1 MKRTS
6 LSVIVGLLLIAFS
19 SPAMAH
25 TLWINL
31 YESFAHPPGHAIV
44 SLGWGHVVPMDDL
57 LVSKAGSIPLATFD
71 VIDPDLNKTA
81 LPMPVLKMEDV
92 IKTSS
97 GMTAQC
103 GDLGIRKLGLTDK
116 TKPGTYQVV
125 VTSRDNFFTKYID
138 RKGKQ
143 KLAIKPLDEVRGV
156 EKILFSVKYKSF
168 AKAFFAVKKWTD
180 PKPLGHDLELM
191 PMTDLSDVHVD
202 DVVPFQISL
211 MGKPFSMEADT
222 IEYITAHSN
231 SFGGPDGFFLSAYIM
246 NGKAQFRMPA
256 AGQWVVNVYVRQG
269 VTPDGKLKEL
279 VGKCTTVYYTSTIS
293 FNVKP

>member
-6 LSVIVGLLLIAFS
+6 LSVIVVLASIIFS
-19 SPAMAH
+19 TQAIAH

-44 SLGWGHVVPMDDL
+44 SLGWGHAVPMDDL
-57 LVSKAGSIPLATFD
+57 LVSKTAPLRLATFD
-71 VIDPDLNKTA
+71 LLDPDLNRTA

-103 GDLGIRKLGLTDK
+103 GDMGIRKLGLTNK
-116 TKPGTYQVV
+116 TKPGTYQVA
-125 VTSRDNFFTKYID
+125 VTSKDNYFTMYLDK
-138 RKGKQ
+138 KGKQ
-143 KLAIKPLDEVRGV
+143 KMVTKPLDEVKGV
-156 EKILFSVKYKSF
+156 GKILTSIKYKSF
-168 AKAFFAVKKWTD
+168 AKAFFAVKNWTD
-180 PKPLGHDLELM
+180 PKPLGFDLEIM
-191 PMTDLSDVHVD
+191 PMTDLSNVHVG
-202 DVVPFQISL
+202 DVAPFQITF
-211 MGKPFSMEADT
+211 MGKPFSCGPDG
-222 IEYITAHSN
+222 IEYITATSN

-256 AGQWVVNVYVRQG
+256 AGQWVANVYVRQD
-269 VTPDGKLKEL
+269 VTPENHLKEL
-279 VGKCTTVYYTSTIS
+279 VGKCTTVYYAGTIS

>member
-1 MKRTS
+1 MNK
-6 LSVIVGLLLIAFS
+6 IAGLMTVLLIAFS
-19 SPAMAH
+19 SSQTAAH

-31 YESFAHPPGHAIV
+31 YESFAHPPGHAMV

-57 LVSKAGSIPLATFD
+57 LVSKFGSIQLATFD
-71 VIDPDLNKTA
+71 LIDPNLNRTA

-116 TKPGTYQVV
+116 TKPGTYQVA
-125 VTSRDNFFTKYID
+125 VTSRDIFFTKYLD
-138 RKGKQ
+138 KKGKQ
-143 KLAIKPLDEVRGV
+143 KMAMKPLNEVKGV
-156 EKILFSVKYKSF
+156 QKVLVSMRYKAF

-180 PKPLGHDLELM
+180 PNPLGHDLELM

-211 MGKPFSMEADT
+211 MGKPFSMGADN

-231 SFGGPDGFFLSAYIM
+231 SFGGPDGFFLAAYII
-246 NGKAQFRMPA
+246 NGKAQFRMPV
-256 AGQWVVNVYVRQG
+256 AGQWVVSVYVHQE
-269 VTPDGKLKEL
+269 VTPENNLKEL
-279 VGKCTTVYYTSTIS
+279 VGKCKTVYYAGTIS

>member
-1 MKRTS
+1 
-6 LSVIVGLLLIAFS
+6 
-19 SPAMAH
+19 
-25 TLWINL
+25 
-31 YESFAHPPGHAIV
+31 
-44 SLGWGHVVPMDDL
+44 MDDL

>member
-1 MKRTS
+1 MKIKIIGI
-6 LSVIVGLLLIAFS
+6 IVGLLLIAFT

-31 YESFAHPPGHAIV
+31 YESYTHPPGHAMV

-57 LVSKAGSIPLATFD
+57 LVSKFGSIQLATFD
-71 VIDPDLNKTA
+71 LIDPDLNRTA

-116 TKPGTYQVV
+116 TKPGTYQVA
-125 VTSRDNFFTKYID
+125 VTSRDIFFTKYID
-138 RKGKQ
+138 KKGKQ
-143 KLAIKPLDEVRGV
+143 KMAMKPLDEVKGV
-156 EKILFSVKYKSF
+156 QKVLFSMRYKAF
-168 AKAFFAVKKWTD
+168 AKAFFAVEKWAD
-180 PKPLGHDLELM
+180 PKPLGFDLEIM
-191 PMTDLSDVHVD
+191 PTTDLSNVHVG

-211 MGKPFSMEADT
+211 MGKPFSMGADN

-231 SFGGPDGFFLSAYIM
+231 SFGGPDGFFLAAYII
-246 NGKAQFRMPA
+246 NGKAQFRMPV
-256 AGQWVVNVYVRQG
+256 AGQWVVSVYVHQE
-269 VTPDGKLKEL
+269 VTPENNLKEL
-279 VGKCTTVYYTSTIS
+279 VGKCKTGYYTGTIS